1 MPQNRF
7 PIRPPHPSGLLQETS
22 LMLRVVGQ
30 AHLAKRTSIFR
41 LVCVAGLLCLAQ
53 MLTYPATAQELAVA
67 KIGTAA
73 PLDANTKREFYGRVV
88 ALETVDLA
96 LQVGGQIVEFPVR
109 EGAVIER
116 GTLIA
121 ALDLVP
127 LELSLSQA
135 QAQFD
140 QAQRTLERLEQLS
153 GSTVSQASVD
163 DARTNFDLAKIA
175 LESAER
181 SLGQGQLLA
190 PFDALVSS
198 RLVANRTTVSAG
210 APIVRLHDM
219 SEIRIEI
226 SVPEVLFQSAGRE
239 LDVELFAKFPA
250 SEERF
255 PLELREYNAET
266 ASVGQ
271 TYTITLGMAPPED
284 LIVLP
289 GSSALVEA
297 WIGTDQPNLTIPRS
311 ALVFAADGTPQV
323 MLFNPTAGRQ
333 GTVSLTE
340 VEIQPTATG
349 DVEVISGLE
358 SGQEFVAAGASQL
371 QAGQTVVRFTG
382 FGQ

>member
-1 MPQNRF
+1 MPQNCF
-7 PIRPPHPSGLLQETS
+7 PITPSQPTGLPHDTS
-22 LMLRVVGQ
+22 FMR
-30 AHLAKRTSIFR
+30 HLIGKARAAKLTSIFKVA
-41 LVCVAGLLCLAQ
+41 LVLGFLSLELTLAR
-53 MLTYPATAQELAVA
+53 PAMAEELAVA
-67 KIGTAA
+67 KIAKAA
-73 PLDANTKREFYGRVV
+73 PLDGSTKREFYGRVV

-109 EGAVIER
+109 EGTVIKR

-127 LELSLSQA
+127 LELSVSQA
-135 QAQFD
+135 KAQFD
-140 QAQRTLERLEQLS
+140 QAQRTLARLEKLT
-153 GSTVSQASVD
+153 GNTVSQVAVD
-163 DARTNFDLAKIA
+163 DARTNFDITKIA

-181 SLGQGQLLA
+181 SLRQGRLVA

-198 RLVANRTTVSAG
+198 RLVANRTTIGAG
-210 APIVRLHDM
+210 VPIVRLHDM
-219 SEIRIEI
+219 SETRIEI
-226 SVPEVLFQSAGRE
+226 SVPEVLFQSTGPDA
-239 LDVELFAKFPA
+239 DVELYAKFPA
-250 SEERF
+250 SDERF

-297 WIGTDQPNLTIPRS
+297 WLSTDQPNLTIPRT

-323 MLFNPTAGRQ
+323 MLFEPSGGAQ
-333 GTVSLTE
+333 GTVSLAAL
-340 VEIQPTATG
+340 EIQPTDTG
-349 DVEVISGLE
+349 DVEVISGLK
-358 SGQEFVAAGASQL
+358 SGQEFIAAGASQL
-371 QAGQTVVRFTG
+371 QSGQTVVRFSG

>member
-7 PIRPPHPSGLLQETS
+7 PITPLQQIGFSRGPS
-22 LMLRVVGQ
+22 LMRHVFRQPYSV
-30 AHLAKRTSIFR
+30 KWTSIFK
-41 LVCVAGLLCLAQ
+41 LACVLGFLCLG
-53 MLTYPATAQELAVA
+53 LTLARPAMAQELAVA
-67 KIGTAA
+67 KIAKAA
-73 PLDANTKREFYGRVV
+73 RLDANTKREFYGRVV

-109 EGAVIER
+109 EGTAIKR

-140 QAQRTLERLEQLS
+140 QAQRTLARLEKLT
-153 GSTVSQASVD
+153 GNTVSQVTVD
-163 DARTNFDLAKIA
+163 DARTNFDLTKIA

-181 SLGQGQLLA
+181 SLRQGRLVA

-198 RLVANRTTVSAG
+198 RLVANRTTIGAG
-210 APIVRLHDM
+210 DPVVRLHDM

-226 SVPEVLFQSAGRE
+226 SVPEVLFQSTGRDA
-239 LDVELFAKFPA
+239 DVELYAKFPA
-250 SEERF
+250 SDERF

-297 WIGTDQPNLTIPRS
+297 WLDTDRPNLTIPRS

-323 MLFNPTAGRQ
+323 MLFEPTADEQ
-333 GTVSLTE
+333 GTVSIAA
-340 VEIQPTATG
+340 VEIQPTDTG
-349 DVEVISGLE
+349 DVEVISGLQ
-358 SGQEFVAAGASQL
+358 SGQEFIAAGASQL
-371 QAGQTVVRFTG
+371 QPGQTVVRFSG

>member
-7 PIRPPHPSGLLQETS
+7 PITPSHPSSISHALWS
-22 LMLRVVGQ
+22 RPRVSRA
-30 AHLAKRTSIFR
+30 AHSAKWRRIIGIAF
-41 LVCVAGLLCLAQ
+41 VAGFLCLLHTFASPASAQ
-53 MLTYPATAQELAVA
+53 DLAVA
-67 KIGTAA
+67 KIETAA
-73 PLDANTKREFYGRVV
+73 PLDDSTKREFYGRVV

-96 LQVGGQIVEFPVR
+96 LQVGGQIIEFPVR
-109 EGAVIER
+109 EGTVIER

-127 LELSLSQA
+127 FELSLSQA

-140 QAQRTLERLEQLS
+140 QAQRTLERLEKLTRS
-153 GSTVSQASVD
+153 AVSQATVD
-163 DARTNFDLAKIA
+163 DARTNFDLTKIA

-181 SLGQGQLLA
+181 SLRQGRLLA

-198 RLVANRTTVSAG
+198 RLVANRTTTGAG
-210 APIVRLHDM
+210 VPIVRLHDM

-226 SVPEVLFQSAGRE
+226 SVPEVLFQSAGRDP
-239 LDVELFAKFPA
+239 DVELYAKFPA
-250 SEERF
+250 SDERF

-297 WIGTDQPNLTIPRS
+297 WLGSDQPNLTIPRS
-311 ALVFAADGTPQV
+311 ALVFAADGTPQAWV
-323 MLFNPTAGRQ
+323 VGDYGGHAGP
-333 GTVSLTE
+333 
-340 VEIQPTATG
+340 I
-349 DVEVISGLE
+349 
-358 SGQEFVAAGASQL
+358 
-371 QAGQTVVRFTG
+371 
-382 FGQ
+382 